1 MKSINSQHSLIILLL
16 CIAVACKSQ
25 QMLKVVRV
33 EDNLT
38 IKNMY
43 RRDIE
48 IRELDAKT
56 DTVNLEEYDKVHRE
70 KIFEMLASNQVITP
84 MDRYRAA
91 LILHHTAAKIC
102 DGQITSMNSENFLLA
117 YHLSSTALSQLKLK
131 NDTITIKK
139 NNIPRMVA
147 LNYDRYLLFTRGFQ
161 KFGTQ
166 FVFDDKTGDM
176 LLAPVDTTLSNDEER
191 IKYHVESLSSL
202 LYKYKMKPMT
212 GK

>member
-1 MKSINSQHSLIILLL
+1 MTKYI
-16 CIAVACKSQ
+16 
-25 QMLKVVRV
+25 
-33 EDNLT
+33 
-38 IKNMY
+38 
-43 RRDIE
+43 
-48 IRELDAKT
+48 
-56 DTVNLEEYDKVHRE
+56 E

-91 LILHHTAAKIC
+91 LILQHTAAKMC
-102 DGQITSMNSENFLLA
+102 DGQITSISSENFLLA
-117 YHLSSTALSQLKLK
+117 YHLSSAAWSQLKLK

-147 LNYDRYLLFTRGFQ
+147 LNYDRYLLFTKGFQ

-191 IKYHVESLSSL
+191 IKYNVESLSSL
-202 LYKYKMKPMT
+202 LSKYKMKPMT